1 MEVFLT
7 SLWVA
12 TALFLLYETSMVYSY
27 LKKLPFLN
35 KITLIKEYDK
45 DLRRGDWIGSYS
57 SFMQYYRDG
66 FLVNLFSCRYC
77 LGAWAAIAASY
88 FCGFEY
94 APVVYMASQLEYSA
108 FKTAERYL
116 FKMGEDSDE

>member
-12 TALFLLYETSMVYSY
+12 MILFLLYETSMVYSY

-35 KITLIKEYDK
+35 FVTLIKQYDR
-45 DLRRGDWIGSYS
+45 DLKRGNWVGSYS
-57 SFMQYYRDG
+57 SFMQYYADG
-66 FLVNLFSCRYC
+66 FFTSLLTCRYC
-77 LGAWAAIAASY
+77 LGAWLAIAASY

-94 APVVYMASQLEYSA
+94 TPVVYMASQLEYLG
-108 FKTAERYL
+108 FKAAEKYL
-116 FKMGEDSDE
+116 FSMGEDSDE